1 LVFENMDKNPPG
13 EEVLNRLTPTEWVGR
28 SLYADQAA
36 LERSL
41 LSVETP
47 LTSALKDA
55 LRTEPDIKD
64 AGRLL
69 FLALPADATEAQT
82 SKLFTSYAA
91 CLSYFRHFCRQPLFL
106 DARLLAEKMLSR
118 QPIDNDDVVA
128 QSLRGKDL
136 AWTLARLEENNLKA
150 NPTWVDRN
158 LGMQRMAAGNVL
170 RGHYKNKGFLMIEG
184 AMLGEPKPEPKTEP
198 APEAPA
204 SEHPGE
210 EQAAA

>member
-1 LVFENMDKNPPG
+1 MVFENMDKNPPG

-69 FLALPADATEAQT
+69 FLTLPADATEAQT

-118 QPIDNDDVVA
+118 QPIDNDDDGATLTDYVTRECDLLVMRNFNKQPSPQA
-128 QSLRGKDL
+128 NDRLSLAISSRFWSPRVTLILGTYDGPTREAFPILTSGWNRDL
-136 AWTLARLEENNLKA
+136 VK
-150 NPTWVDRN
+150 V
-158 LGMQRMAAGNVL
+158 
-170 RGHYKNKGFLMIEG
+170 IE
-184 AMLGEPKPEPKTEP
+184 P
-198 APEAPA
+198 
-204 SEHPGE
+204 
-210 EQAAA
+210 